1 MERELLKSEKGFEE
15 LMKTFEKFFMKD
27 KDSEKLEKATIY
39 FSAYRK
45 KGNRFSITTRKNKN

>member
-15 LMKTFEKFFMKD
+15 LMKTLDKFFMKD
-27 KDSEKLEKATIY
+27 KDSEKLEKATEY

-45 KGNRFSITTRKNKN
+45 KDENFLLR